1 MIHQYL
7 KPVVCRFCLVALAA
21 LAILLAGCS
30 SFAPEPP
37 WKAAVAGDG
46 PGNPALLAPESVT
59 VENLPR
65 SRSGNSPTYEVFGV
79 RYAVLDSAK
88 GFREQGIA
96 SWYGTKFH
104 GNATS
109 SGEIYDMYQL
119 SAAHKHLPLPTFV
132 RVTRIDT
139 GQSLIVKV
147 NDRGPFVGDRV
158 IDLSYAAAASLDML
172 EYGKAEVLIEAIS
185 HNEEPVQEHASATQ
199 VASAV
204 QEVPAVAVQVGSAKW
219 ESSTKDEVSSMQYE
233 FAKDESLAATFI
245 QLGAFSDAS
254 NAEALKRRVADDTQL
269 PVAMNFE
276 AARELY
282 RVVVGP
288 LKSGESVSLAKQR
301 LTMNGFSEFS
311 MHRSSVQ

>member
-1 MIHQYL
+1 MIHQHR

-21 LAILLAGCS
+21 LAVLLAGCS

-46 PGNPALLAPESVT
+46 PGNPALLAPGSVK

-172 EYGKAEVLIEAIS
+172 EHGKAEVLIEAIS
-185 HNEEPVQEHASATQ
+185 HDEELAAADDSVVH
-199 VASAV
+199 
-204 QEVPAVAVQVGSAKW
+204 
-219 ESSTKDEVSSMQYE
+219 ESLGKDP
-233 FAKDESLAATFI
+233 SLAATFI
-245 QLGAFSDAS
+245 QLGAFSDVD
-254 NAEALKRRVADDTQL
+254 NAEALKRRVADNTQL

-301 LTMNGFSEFS
+301 LAMNGFSEFS